1 MSFLEQFRK
10 TLVLLTELLIIS
22 AVVFAFVFTWIR
34 YYPQSLYLGDGNFL
48 FVFAYIALLLLFGY
62 LFRAFKLGMLRVH
75 ELIYSLSL
83 SGIFSNFIMYLI
95 ICLVA
100 RIILSP
106 IPMIVLTGYQI
117 AIFWIGTIAAN
128 KVYYSVYDPRRIV
141 AVFNKGTNA
150 GDIIRKMRGIPERY
164 IIEKGI
170 TTDCPLEEIKAEI
183 DKYEAVLICDCTK
196 DIKDAIFNYCY
207 KKGKRMYIQP
217 SPSEIIINNTYQNQI
232 SDSPILVCR
241 NRGFSKE
248 QRIVKRIG
256 DFLISGVALILL
268 GPVMLGVA
276 VAIRA
281 YDGGPVFY
289 KQRRLT
295 ENGREF
301 DVIKFR
307 SMIVNAEKSGAQ
319 LAQVKDSRITPVGKF
334 IRMVRL
340 DELPQLINILKGDM
354 SIVGPRPE
362 RPEIMAEYIE
372 KFPEFEYRLKA
383 KAGLTGYA
391 QVFGKYNTTPMDKL
405 NMDLCYIE
413 KHSLLLDIK
422 IMVMTVKIL
431 FMKES
436 TEGTE
441 AGRPKMNKN

>member
-1 MSFLEQFRK
+1 MGFLRQFRK
-10 TLVLLTELLIIS
+10 TFVLLTELLIIL
-22 AVVFAFVFTWIR
+22 AMVFAFVFTWTE
-34 YYPQSLYLGDGNFL
+34 YYPEALYLDDGNYL
-48 FVFAYIALLLLFGY
+48 LVFAYAALFLLFGY

-83 SGIFSNFIMYLI
+83 SGVFTNFIMYLVL
-95 ICLVA
+95 CLVA
-100 RIILSP
+100 RMLLSP
-106 IPMIVLTGYQI
+106 LPILALTGYQI
-117 AIFWIGTIAAN
+117 VIFWVGTLAAN

-141 AVFNKGTNA
+141 AVFNKGSNA

-164 IIEKGI
+164 SIEKGI
-170 TTDCPLEEIKAEI
+170 TTDCPIEDIFAEI
-183 DKYEAVLICDCTK
+183 DKYEAVLICDCPK
-196 DIKDAIFNYCY
+196 DIKDALFNYCY

-232 SDSPILVCR
+232 SDSPMLVCR

-256 DFLISGVALILL
+256 DILISGVALIIL
-268 GPVMLGVA
+268 GPIMLAVA

-307 SMIVNAEKSGAQ
+307 SMIVNAEKAGAQ

-372 KFPEFEYRLKA
+372 QFPEFEYRLKA

-422 IMVMTVKIL
+422 IMIMTVKIL

-441 AGRPKMNKN
+441 AGRPKMNKK

>member
-1 MSFLEQFRK
+1 MGFLKQFRK
-10 TLVLLTELLIIS
+10 TFVLLSELLIIS
-22 AVVFAFVFTWIR
+22 AVVFAFVFAWTE
-34 YYPQSLYLGDGNFL
+34 YYTESMYLAGGNFL
-48 FVFAYIALLLLFGY
+48 LVFAYVALLLLFGY

-75 ELIYSLSL
+75 EIIYSLSL
-83 SGIFSNFIMYLI
+83 SGIFSNFIMYLVL
-95 ICLVA
+95 CLVA
-100 RIILSP
+100 RMLLSP
-106 IPMIVLTGYQI
+106 LPILVLTFYQI
-117 AIFWIGTIAAN
+117 AIFWVGTVAAN
-128 KVYYSVYDPRRIV
+128 RVYYSVYEPHRII

-150 GDIIRKMRGIPERY
+150 GDVIRKMRGIPERY
-164 IIEKGI
+164 IIAKGI
-170 TTDCPLEEIKAEI
+170 TTDHPIEEIMCEI
-183 DKYEAVLICDCTK
+183 DNYDSVLVCDCAK
-196 DIKDAIFNYCY
+196 DIKSEVLNYSY
-207 KKGKRMYIQP
+207 MTGKRIYIQP
-217 SPSEIIINNTYQNQI
+217 SPIEIVLNNAYQNQI
-232 SDSPILVCR
+232 SDTAILVCR

-248 QRIVKRIG
+248 QRIIKRTFDI
-256 DFLISGVALILL
+256 IVSGLALIIL
-268 GPVMLGVA
+268 GPLMLAVA

-289 KQRRLT
+289 KQCRLT
-295 ENGREF
+295 EGGREF
-301 DVIKFR
+301 FVIKFR

-319 LAQVKDSRITPVGKF
+319 LAQVKDSRITPIGKF

-362 RPEIMAEYIE
+362 RPEIMAEYVE
-372 KFPEFEYRLKA
+372 TFPEFEYRLKA

-422 IMVMTVKIL
+422 IMIMTVKIL

-441 AGRPKMNKN
+441 AGRPKMNKK